1 MKYCQMHQTKLI
13 SLLLLLLA
21 FTPTVHAFTIDA
33 PNFNFQATH
42 GGNVRFANQVTS
54 TQINVANTLRRF
66 AALTLGGPNRGVLSF
81 DCDTGVNM
89 TIIAVG
95 TDAIIY
101 NISAVGQVDSY
112 VYYGNR
118 NQATPTGTNTD
129 AITYDP
135 VTDIVTVTT
144 TGSVLVTLTYGAT
157 TTDLTGTGSDLITA
171 FLLITIVS
179 IFLYVGGSKVGI
191 SNESLLNIIIV
202 IAFFMAVV
210 YMMAGMGL

>member
-1 MKYCQMHQTKLI
+1 MTRKAILPILMIILFMVPVAQC
-13 SLLLLLLA
+13 
-21 FTPTVHAFTIDA
+21 FTIDD
-33 PNFNFQATH
+33 PDFSFQATH

-95 TDAIIY
+95 TDTIIY

-157 TTDLTGTGSDLITA
+157 TTDLTGTGSDLINA